1 MIWPPL
7 IVKIW
12 SRTSNGESKWNGRWR
27 TRGEEMRRGDN
38 L

>member
-1 MIWPPL
+1 M
-7 IVKIW
+7 KIW
-12 SRTSNGESKWNGRWR
+12 SRASNEKSKWNGRWR